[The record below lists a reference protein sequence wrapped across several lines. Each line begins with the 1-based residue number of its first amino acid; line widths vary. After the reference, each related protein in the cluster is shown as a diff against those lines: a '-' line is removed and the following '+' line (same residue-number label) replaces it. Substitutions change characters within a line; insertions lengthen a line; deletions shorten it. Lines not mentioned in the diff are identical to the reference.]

1 MAVKA
6 SATITISRI
15 IDIVSTTNYY
25 LLQSSTATPPSKPTT
40 DPPGGSWSTT
50 EPTYTEGSTNT
61 LYTVIKTKY
70 SGNIP
75 GQNVDF
81 EYTPVSKSTSYE
93 AAKDAYI
100 KATNAQTAALAADK
114 IIMSATEP
122 TSASDKTKIWYD
134 MNTQKFKKWFEA
146 NPDDPDSVAEWR
158 VISDFSNDINVVK
171 DIATAAQTAAGQ
183 IDSKIENA
191 NAAQTTQ
198 ILNEVETRTQAALS
212 VQQTN
217 ILASVSQ
224 SIANNNTIQ
233 NVVTN
238 FSFETTGLYIGKTD
252 SLYKLLLANDKISM
266 LYYENDTPIEL
277 SYWNRNLFY
286 STKVK
291 TEEIEIAPFRW
302 VKRANGSL
310 SLRKDG

>member
-1 MAVKA
+1 M
-6 SATITISRI
+6 ATIASGTIALYHV
-15 IDIVSTTNYY
+15 IDVTASVQYFKRA
-25 LLQSSTATPPSKPTT
+25 SSKPSKPADNTT
-40 DPPGGSWSTT
+40 AAQMVSAGWATT
-50 EPTYTEGSTNT
+50 EPSYSSSNSNPVWIVTHTTYSNGNT
-61 LYTVIKTKY
+61 KCSDVSRY
-70 SGNIP
+70 S
-75 GQNVDF
+75 
-81 EYTPVSKSTSYE
+81 SYD
-93 AAKDAYI
+93 AAITAY
-100 KATNAQTAALAADK
+100 NQALSADK

-122 TSASDKTKIWYD
+122 TSTSDKTKIWYD

-158 VISDFSNDINVVK
+158 VISDFSNDINIVK
-171 DIATAAQTAAGQ
+171 DIATDAQTAAGQ

-286 STKVK
+286 STKIK